1 MNSPGDNET
10 HETLVSKWQV
20 DFNHQP
26 WLPIILFLME
36 ITPGAHR
43 PLERTT
49 VVKMVPS
56 QTDEN

>member
-10 HETLVSKWQV
+10 HEFPNGRLISTISHGCLL
-20 DFNHQP
+20 F
-26 WLPIILFLME
+26 LFLME

-49 VVKMVPS
+49 MVKMVPS